1 MSLFVFLVECQL
13 GPSLVKT
20 VESWPSSSLVGRVD
34 LALLS
39 SISYFVTWVVFF
51 WGFFYH
57 GVTACAEL
65 LCFNDRTFFDAWWN
79 STSVDEF
86 WRSWNLLVQ
95 RWLFLHVYKPMV
107 SRGVS
112 RQIAAITVFVVS
124 AIGHEIIISVP
135 LRMFRPYAF
144 TIMMLQIP
152 AALISKRVFQRRPLL
167 GNVVTWL
174 WVMFSQCTALILY
187 AFALLQQ

>member
-1 MSLFVFLVECQL
+1 MYQHKFAKSRTVNWPRFLGHACASAAVMSLFVFLVECQL

-144 TIMMLQIP
+144 TIMMLQ
-152 AALISKRVFQRRPLL
+152 V
-167 GNVVTWL
+167 
-174 WVMFSQCTALILY
+174 SQFPPRQLPIWS
-187 AFALLQQ
+187 